1 MLKAVGVSAGVLA
14 MAVMAVGSTG
24 PAQGSGAAQ
33 KAAGTTVRVYSTNTE
48 QRYVDVGGDGPGLGD
63 MFVFRSNLARDGHRV
78 GHTGVVC
85 TFTSVRHQETQCL
98 GSAKL
103 SGKGEITIQGLN
115 AGQRKQ
121 FSFAITGGT
130 GDYEGAQG
138 TLTVYEVSNKVER
151 LTFTLTN

>member
-24 PAQGSGAAQ
+24 PAQGSGAQ
-33 KAAGTTVRVYSTNTE
+33 QAAGSTVRVYSTNTE
-48 QRYVDVGGDGPGLGD
+48 ESFADVGSDGPGLGD
-63 MFVFRSNLARDGHRV
+63 MFVFRSNLARGGHRV

-85 TFTSVRHQETQCL
+85 TITSAHHDESQCL
-98 GSAKL
+98 GSAKIN
-103 SGKGEITIQGLN
+103 GQGELTIQGLI
-115 AGQRKQ
+115 AGNPKS

-130 GDYEGAQG
+130 GAYEGAQG